1 MSMKTYPQTRWN
13 LSALLATPRGEPLKR
28 ALQEI
33 ETRVTQF
40 EGTRAN
46 LQPAIVEHEFLEFL
60 GELEE
65 LNRAARKLAAYAD
78 LWFTEN
84 TQNAEALAFKN
95 KLDQL
100 GANVYNRV
108 LFFILWWRELDD
120 ANAARLLQNAGDY
133 TYYLESERRF
143 KPHTLKEN
151 EEQIINLKD
160 VNGISGL
167 MTVYDMLTNKYTFTL
182 TVNGV
187 TKTMTRDEL
196 MTYVRHPDAAVRQA
210 AYAELYRV
218 YDADGAVLAQIYAS
232 RVNDWKAEQ
241 VELRHFKTP
250 ISARNLTNDIPDSA
264 VDTLLDVARQNAGIF
279 QRYFKLKAQWLGL
292 APMKRSDVY
301 APLAPADVTVSWEDA
316 LTMVFDS
323 FEKFSPQIAAEARSV
338 FEAGHVDAEIRP
350 GKRGGAFCAG
360 ILPELPPFVM
370 LNYSGKARDVSTVA
384 HELGHAIHARLA
396 RAHSVFTFHSA
407 LPMAETAS
415 VFSEMILN
423 ERLLSETDDVALKRD
438 ILSRIV
444 DDAYATVMRQ
454 AFFALF
460 EKDAHDALA
469 NGATTEQVCAMY
481 MQNLKT
487 QFGDAI
493 EIQDYFKWEWISIP
507 HIYQAP
513 FYVYAYSFGQLL
525 TLALYQRY
533 RAEGEAFKP
542 KFIKILAYGGSASP
556 QHILSEAGIDITSA
570 AFWQGGFDVIS
581 EFIERLE
588 QLES

>member
-1 MSMKTYPQTRWN
+1 MKTYPQTRWD
-13 LSALLATPRGEPLKR
+13 LSALLQAPRGEPVER
-28 ALQEI
+28 ALQDI
-33 ETRVTQF
+33 ETRIAQF
-40 EGTRAN
+40 ETARPKLNA
-46 LQPAIVEHEFLEFL
+46 AMDETEFLDL
-60 GELEE
+60 VRELEN
-65 LNRAARKLAAYAD
+65 LYRALYRVAAYAD
-78 LWFTEN
+78 LWFTED
-84 TQNAEALAFKN
+84 TQNADALAFKN
-95 KLDQL
+95 KMDQL
-100 GANVYNRV
+100 GMNVSNRA
-108 LFFILWWRELDD
+108 LFFSLWWKEVDD
-120 ANAARLLQNAGDY
+120 ANAARLLRHADDY
-133 TYYLESERRF
+133 TYFLECERMF
-143 KPHTLKEN
+143 KPHTLQEN

-167 MTVYDMLTNKYTFTL
+167 MTVYDMLTNKYIFTL
-182 TVNGV
+182 TVNGE

-196 MTYVRHPDAAVRQA
+196 GAYVRHPDAAVRQA

-218 YDADGAVLAQIYAS
+218 YSADGAVLAQIYAN

-250 ISARNLTNDIPDSA
+250 IAMRNLANNVPDDA
-264 VDTLLDVARQNAGIF
+264 VATLLAVARENTGVF

-292 APMKRSDVY
+292 APMKRTDVY
-301 APLAPADVTVSWEDA
+301 APLAPADLTVPWDQA

-323 FEKFSPQIAAEARSV
+323 FEQFSPRIAAEARSV

-350 GKRGGAFCAG
+350 GKRGGAFCAS

-370 LNYSGKARDVSTVA
+370 LNYSGKARDVSTIA
-384 HELGHAIHARLA
+384 HELGHAVHARLA
-396 RAHSVFTFHSA
+396 REHSTFTFHSA

-415 VFSEMILN
+415 VFAEMIMN
-423 ERLLSETDDVALKRD
+423 ERLLRETNDVALKRD

-460 EKDAHDALA
+460 EIDAHAAFA
-469 NGATTEQVCAMY
+469 NGATTAQVNEMY
-481 MQNLKT
+481 LQNLKT

-493 EIQDYFKWEWISIP
+493 EIQDYFQWEWVSIP
-507 HIYQAP
+507 HIYQSP

-542 KFIKILAYGGSASP
+542 KYLKILSYGGSASP
-556 QHILSEAGIDITSA
+556 QRILQEAEIDITSA
-570 AFWQGGFDVIS
+570 AFWQGGFDAIN
-581 EFIERLE
+581 EFID
-588 QLES
+588 QLEDLES

>member
-1 MSMKTYPQTRWN
+1 METYPQTRWN
-13 LSALLATPRGEPLKR
+13 LSALLEAPSGEPVER

-33 ETRVTQF
+33 ETRTARF
-40 EGTRAN
+40 ETAREK
-46 LQPAIVEHEFLEFL
+46 LKPDMDEEEFLDVVH
-60 GELEE
+60 ELEGI
-65 LNRAARKLAAYAD
+65 NRAVRQVAAYAD
-78 LWFTEN
+78 LWFTED
-84 TQNAEALAFKN
+84 TQNADALAFKN
-95 KLDQL
+95 KMDQL
-100 GANVYNRV
+100 ATSISNRV
-108 LFFILWWRELDD
+108 LFFSLWWKEVDD
-120 ANAARLLQNAGDY
+120 ANAARLMRNAGDY
-133 TYYLESERRF
+133 TYFLEQDRMF

-151 EEQIINLKD
+151 EEQIINIKD
-160 VNGISGL
+160 VNGIGGL
-167 MTVYDMLTNKYTFTL
+167 MTVYEMLTNKYMFTI
-182 TVNGV
+182 TVNGE

-196 MTYVRHPDAAVRQA
+196 GAYVRHPDAAVREA

-218 YDADGAVLAQIYAS
+218 FGDDGAVLAQIYAH
-232 RVNDWKAEQ
+232 RINDWKAEQ

-250 ISARNLTNDIPDSA
+250 IAARNLANDVPDAA
-264 VDTLLDVARQNAGIF
+264 VDTLLNVARQNASVF
-279 QRYFKLKAQWLGL
+279 QRYFKLKAKWLGL

-301 APLAPADVTVSWEDA
+301 APLAPADVNVPWDEA

-323 FEKFSPQIAAEARSV
+323 FEKFSPRIAAEARSV

-360 ILPELPPFVM
+360 ILPELPPYVM

-384 HELGHAIHARLA
+384 HELGHAVHARLA
-396 RAHSVFTFHSA
+396 KDHSVFTFHSA

-423 ERLLSETDDVALKRD
+423 ERLLRETDDVALKRD

-454 AFFALF
+454 AFFAMF
-460 EKDAHDALA
+460 EKDAHDAIA
-469 NGATTEQVCAMY
+469 NNATTDQICEMY

-487 QFGDAI
+487 QFGDAV
-493 EIQDYFKWEWISIP
+493 EIQDYFQWEWVSIP
-507 HIYQAP
+507 HIYQSP

-533 RAEGEAFKP
+533 RREGEAFKP

-556 QHILSEAGIDITSA
+556 QHILQEADIDITSA

-581 EFIERLE
+581 EFID
-588 QLES
+588 QLEALE

>member
-1 MSMKTYPQTRWN
+1 MSMKTFPQTRWN
-13 LSALLATPRGEPLKR
+13 LSALLAAPRGEPLKR

-40 EGTRAN
+40 EALRPN
-46 LQPAIVEHEFLEFL
+46 LRPNIVEHEFLEL
-60 GELEE
+60 IHELEE
-65 LNRAARKLAAYAD
+65 LNRAVRKVAAYAD

-95 KLDQL
+95 KTDQL
-100 GANVYNRV
+100 AASVSNRV
-108 LFFILWWRELDD
+108 LFFSLWWKELDD
-120 ANAARLLQNAGDY
+120 ANAARLMRNAGDY
-133 TYYLESERRF
+133 TYFLESERMF

-160 VNGISGL
+160 VNGIGGL
-167 MTVYDMLTNKYTFTL
+167 MTVYDMLTNKYAFTL
-182 TVNGV
+182 TVNNV

-218 YDADGAVLAQIYAS
+218 YADDGAVLAQIYAN

-250 ISARNLTNDIPDSA
+250 ISARNLANDVPDAA
-264 VDTLLDVARQNAGIF
+264 VDTLLDVARQNAGVF
-279 QRYFKLKAQWLGL
+279 QRYFKLKAKWLGL

-301 APLAPADVTVSWEDA
+301 APLAPAEANVAWDEA
-316 LTMVFDS
+316 LRMVFDS
-323 FEKFSPQIAAEARSV
+323 FEKFSPQIAAAARSV
-338 FEAGHVDAEIRP
+338 FEVGHVDAEIRP

-360 ILPELPPFVM
+360 ILPELPPYVM

-384 HELGHAIHARLA
+384 HELGHAVHARLA
-396 RAHSVFTFHSA
+396 QAHSVFTFHSA

-423 ERLLSETDDVALKRD
+423 ERLLGETNDIALKRD
-438 ILSRIV
+438 ILSRVV

-460 EKDAHDALA
+460 EKEAHDALA
-469 NGATTEQVCAMY
+469 NGATTEQVCEMY

-493 EIQDYFKWEWISIP
+493 EIQEYFQWEWISIP

-533 RAEGEAFKP
+533 RAEGETFKP

-556 QHILSEAGIDITSA
+556 QHILKEAEIDITSA
-570 AFWQGGFDVIS
+570 EFWQGGFDVIRG
-581 EFIERLE
+581 FIDQLE
-588 QLES
+588 QLEN